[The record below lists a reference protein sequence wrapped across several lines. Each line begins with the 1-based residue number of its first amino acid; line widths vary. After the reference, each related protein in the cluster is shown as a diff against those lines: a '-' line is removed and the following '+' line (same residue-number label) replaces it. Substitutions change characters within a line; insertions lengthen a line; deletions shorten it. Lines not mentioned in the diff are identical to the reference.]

1 MVGSP
6 HIQYHLLWSSHLLSF
21 HSHTIETD
29 INVYITALRDL
40 QKNISAEYQDLSKM
54 YVIKNYCNP
63 KYFYSS
69 IYSPWCRCAENKFTL
84 EYYESLSKYSTNN
97 DSEDDDLSALLEMDR
112 SNPFAAPSKKRAR
125 EVLA

>member
-54 YVIKNYCNP
+54 YV
-63 KYFYSS
+63 F
-69 IYSPWCRCAENKFTL
+69 
-84 EYYESLSKYSTNN
+84 
-97 DSEDDDLSALLEMDR
+97 
-112 SNPFAAPSKKRAR
+112 
-125 EVLA
+125 